1 MIGIDTSFLVAFEDS
16 SHQLHAAARSVA
28 EHYAA
33 ETFALAPQVLTE
45 FVHVVT
51 DPRRFEHPLTMN
63 EALKRAAKWWAAQET
78 RRVAPSDDSVS
89 LFVEWMSRFDLGRK
103 RILDTML
110 AATYKSAGVA
120 LIVSTNARDFA
131 VFPGVH
137 PVLVSEMPTE

>member
-16 SHQLHAAARSVA
+16 SHRLHAAARGIA
-28 EHYAA
+28 ERYAT

-45 FVHVVT
+45 FVHVAT

-63 EALKRAAKWWAAQET
+63 EALEHASKWWDARET
-78 RRVAPSDDSVS
+78 RRVAPSDESVS

-110 AATYKSAGVA
+110 AATYKCAGVA
-120 LIVSTNARDFA
+120 LIASTNFRDFA

-137 PVLVSEMPTE
+137 PLLVTEAPAE

>member
-16 SHQLHAAARSVA
+16 SHQLHAAARDVA
-28 EHYAA
+28 ERYAA

-63 EALKRAAKWWAAQET
+63 EALERASRWWDARET
-78 RRVAPSDDSVS
+78 RRVTPNDTAIE
-89 LFVEWMSRFDLGRK
+89 LFVDWMSRFDLGRK

-120 LIVSTNARDFA
+120 LIASTNARDFA

-137 PVLVSEMPTE
+137 PVLLSEAPKE